1 MLRLAKFAAN
11 NKPLRVYVT
20 NNKIGS
26 ETARFSDDKTRFSE
40 RTDVE
45 AVGIGIPH
53 ADPKTRLSA
62 EKPRFSRVNAA
73 PDGRKEICRPPFY
86 FLRLRFRFFVPITAN
101 AMTAITARTATT
113 ITTHCRIC
121 HSAGLRAQVAG
132 SKRSGILPLD

>member
-1 MLRLAKFAAN
+1 M
-11 NKPLRVYVT
+11 
-20 NNKIGS
+20 
-26 ETARFSDDKTRFSE
+26 
-40 RTDVE
+40 E

-73 PDGRKEICRPPFY
+73 PDGRKEICRPTPFY
-86 FLRLRFRFFVPITAN
+86 FLRLRLRFFVPITAN

-121 HSAGLRAQVAG
+121 HSAGLRA
-132 SKRSGILPLD
+132 